1 MAVNILTSPD
11 PKPAPKRWKI
21 VGGDA
26 VGLPNPFGG
35 TYEVNNKQL
44 ESPHVIEFIKMIEAK
59 TGHEILG
66 KLIVQE

>member
-1 MAVNILTSPD
+1 MADLKDNPPTAARV
-11 PKPAPKRWKI
+11 KRWKI